1 MFAADVRAKIVTSL
15 AARDPRRTEADLQGD
30 IYALLTT
37 GGLALEP
44 HQVAKLEVPTKD
56 GTRRRLDV
64 EIGHAVI
71 EVKKDLRKPSMK
83 TDAEEQLAGYVAQ
96 QTKSLGTRYVGIL
109 TDGTDWYLY
118 HLVDDALVQVAQLLL
133 NPTAPDHDR
142 LIEWLESIL
151 ATETAVQPS
160 AGEIERR
167 LGAESPA
174 HLLDHASLQ
183 NLYANASGQPEVQL
197 KRALWAKLLRT
208 AFGQAFNDDED
219 LFINHTLL
227 VLTAEIIAHAVI
239 DYDVSRTGDLTP
251 QALARGTRF
260 ADSRVHGVV
269 EEDFFDWV
277 LDVRGGPEFV
287 TDLADRIGRFN
298 WLHVEHDVLKVLYE
312 SVISQASR
320 SSLGEY
326 YTPDWLAEV
335 IVNDTIVDPLTETV
349 LDPACGSGTFVFHAI
364 RAYLAAADA
373 AGTPSNDAVGAVTR
387 HVMGMDVHPV
397 AATFA
402 RVTYLLAIG
411 TTRLSDPERPAITI
425 PIYLGDSVQWEQ
437 HRDLLGGVDDVRIS
451 TSGEDLVDGGGM
463 LFGDD
468 LVFPRSVLV
477 DAAKFDRLVTVLAD
491 QAKEVSP
498 RSSEDLITGKL
509 RRLGVNDNDLPQMV
523 ETFDTL
529 RRLHASGRDHIWGY
543 YVRNLIRPLWLSEA
557 ANQVTTLVGN
567 PPWLRYSKMTVGMQR
582 RFKEL
587 SKARGLTLGSLG
599 GSGRDLSTLFVV
611 RAVEL
616 YLKPGG
622 RFAFVMPH
630 GTLTRKPHDG
640 FRSGNWYS
648 ESHGLGVR
656 FDTAWDLSKAPTG
669 FPMVSCVVRGRTDDA
684 SPCRIPTNV
693 QQWVAKF
700 RNPSAKWAQVQGR
713 FVLSDVVLHVAS
725 ETDTRPT
732 SPYKQRFR
740 QGAVLAPRALL
751 FVNRSAA
758 PPLGTGAGRVAVESR
773 RTTLEKPPWKTVKSL
788 TGVVERSFIRSVHLG
803 ETVLPYRVL
812 APLEVVLPIARDAI
826 LTSEGIEEHSALD
839 KWWTQAEERWDAHK
853 SKADPGALLDRIDFH
868 KQLSAQLGGGSLRV
882 VYAASGN
889 TMAAAIVDDEAAIIE
904 HKLYWAPA
912 SSREEGLYLTAVLNS
927 NVVIERVRPM
937 QPKGL
942 FGERDI
948 DKYVWQLP
956 IPLYDNGNA
965 DHATLVALA
974 DEATQWA
981 QSLDLSQD
989 RDFKR
994 ARTVV
999 RDALQPVTARIDEL
1013 VKALLAGDPAA

>member
-1 MFAADVRAKIVTSL
+1 MIAADIRAKIVASL
-15 AARDPRRTEADLQGD
+15 AARDPHRTEADLQGD

-83 TDAEEQLAGYVAQ
+83 SEAEEQLVGYVAQ

-118 HLVDDALVQVAQLLL
+118 HLVDDALVEVAHLSL
-133 NPTAPDHDR
+133 NPAVPDHDR
-142 LIEWLESIL
+142 LIEWLEAIL

-174 HLLDHASLQ
+174 HLLDHASLR
-183 NLYANASGQPEVQL
+183 NLYVHASKQPEVQL

-260 ADSRVHGVV
+260 ADSLIHGVV

-287 TDLADRIGRFN
+287 TDLADRIGRFD
-298 WLHVEHDVLKVLYE
+298 WSHVEHDVLKVLYE

-335 IVNDTIVDPLTETV
+335 MVNDTIVDPMTETV

-364 RAYLAAADA
+364 RRYLAAADA
-373 AGTPSNDAVGAVTR
+373 AGTPSNEAVGAVTR
-387 HVMGMDVHPV
+387 HVIGMDVHPV

-411 TTRLSDPERPAITI
+411 KARLSDPNRPEISI
-425 PIYLGDSVQWEQ
+425 PVYLGDSVQWEQ
-437 HRDLLGGVDDVRIS
+437 HRDLLGGVDDIRIS
-451 TSGEDLVDGGGM
+451 TGGEDLVVGGAEV

-477 DAAKFDRLVTVLAD
+477 DAAQFDRLVTALTD
-491 QAKEVSP
+491 KAKESST
-498 RSSEDLITGKL
+498 RSSEDVIKPTL
-509 RRLGVNDNDLPQMV
+509 RKFGVHDKDVPQMV

-557 ANQVTTLVGN
+557 THQVTTLVGN
-567 PPWLRYSKMTVGMQR
+567 PPWLRYSKMTAGMQR

-587 SKARGLTLGSLG
+587 SKARGLMLGSLG

-640 FRSGNWYS
+640 FRSGKWAS
-648 ESHGLGVR
+648 TSHGLGVD

-669 FPMVSCVVRGRTDDA
+669 FPMVSCVVRGKADDA
-684 SPCRIPTNV
+684 FPRRIPKTV
-693 QQWVAKF
+693 KQWVAKF
-700 RNPSAKWAQVQGR
+700 RKPSATWAQVQHK
-713 FVLSDVVLHVAS
+713 FVFSDVDLHVTS
-725 ETDTRPT
+725 ESDTGPT
-732 SPYKQRFR
+732 SPYKKRFR

-751 FVNRSAA
+751 FVNRSAE

-773 RTTLEKPPWKTVKSL
+773 RTTLEKAPWKTVESL
-788 TGVVERSFIRSVHLG
+788 TGVVERSFVRSVHLG

-812 APLEVVLPIARDAI
+812 DPLEAVLPIARDSI
-826 LTSEGIEEHSALD
+826 LTSDGIEEHRALD
-839 KWWTQAEERWDAHK
+839 KWWKQAEERWEAHK

-868 KQLSAQLGGGSLRV
+868 KQLSSQLGGGSVRL
-882 VYAASGN
+882 VYAASGS
-889 TMAAAIVDDEAAIIE
+889 TMAAAIVDDAAAIIE
-904 HKLYWAPA
+904 HKLYWSSV

-956 IPLYDNGNA
+956 IPLYDSGNA
-965 DHATLVALA
+965 AHAALVALA
-974 DEATQWA
+974 EEAGEWA
-981 QSLDLSQD
+981 AQLDLSHD
-989 RDFKR
+989 KDFKR

-999 RDALQPVTARIDEL
+999 RDALQPVTARIDE
-1013 VKALLAGDPAA
+1013 VVEALLAE

>member
-1 MFAADVRAKIVTSL
+1 MIAADIRAKIVASL
-15 AARDPRRTEADLQGD
+15 AARDPHRTEADLQGD
-30 IYALLTT
+30 IYVLLTT

-83 TDAEEQLAGYVAQ
+83 SDAEEQLAGYVAQ

-118 HLVDDALVQVAQLLL
+118 HLVDDALVEVAHLSL
-133 NPTAPDHDR
+133 NPAVPDHDR
-142 LIEWLESIL
+142 LIEWLEAIL

-174 HLLDHASLQ
+174 HLLDHASLR
-183 NLYANASGQPEVQL
+183 NLYAHAFKQPEVQL

-208 AFGQAFNDDED
+208 AFGQAFDDDED

-260 ADSRVHGVV
+260 ADSLIHGVV

-287 TDLADRIGRFN
+287 TDLADRIGRFD
-298 WLHVEHDVLKVLYE
+298 WSHVEHDVLKVLYE

-335 IVNDTIVDPLTETV
+335 MVNDTIVDPLTETV

-364 RAYLAAADA
+364 RGYLAAADA
-373 AGTPSNDAVGAVTR
+373 AGTPSNEAVGAVTR
-387 HVMGMDVHPV
+387 HVIGMDVHPV

-411 TTRLSDPERPAITI
+411 KARLSDPNRPEISI
-425 PIYLGDSVQWEQ
+425 PVYLGDSVQWEQ
-437 HRDLLGGVDDVRIS
+437 HRDLLGGVDDIRIS
-451 TSGEDLVDGGGM
+451 TGGEDLVDGGAEV

-477 DAAKFDRLVTVLAD
+477 DAAQFDRLVTALTD
-491 QAKEVSP
+491 KAKESST
-498 RSSEDLITGKL
+498 RSSKDVITPTL
-509 RRLGVNDNDLPQMV
+509 RKFGVHDKDVPQMV

-557 ANQVTTLVGN
+557 THQVTTLIGN
-567 PPWLRYSKMTVGMQR
+567 PPWLRYSKMTAGMQR

-587 SKARGLTLGSLG
+587 SKARGLMLGSLG

-640 FRSGNWYS
+640 FRSGKWAS
-648 ESHGLGVR
+648 TSHGLGVD

-669 FPMVSCVVRGRTDDA
+669 FPMVSCVVRGKADDA
-684 SPCRIPTNV
+684 FPRRIPKTV
-693 QQWVAKF
+693 KQWVAKF
-700 RNPSAKWAQVQGR
+700 RKPSATWAQVQHK
-713 FVLSDVVLHVAS
+713 FVFSDVDLHVTS
-725 ETDTRPT
+725 ESDTGPT
-732 SPYKQRFR
+732 SPYKKRFR

-751 FVNRSAA
+751 FVNRSAE
-758 PPLGTGAGRVAVESR
+758 PPLGAGAGRVAVESR
-773 RTTLEKPPWKTVKSL
+773 RTTLEKPPWKTVESL
-788 TGVVERSFIRSVHLG
+788 TGVVERSFVRSVHLG

-812 APLEVVLPIARDAI
+812 DPLEAVLPIARDSI
-826 LTSEGIEEHSALD
+826 LTSDGIEEHGALD
-839 KWWTQAEERWDAHK
+839 KWWKQAEERWEAHK

-868 KQLSAQLGGGSLRV
+868 GQLSAQLVAAGVRV
-882 VYAASGN
+882 VYTKAAN
-889 TMAAAIVDDEAAIIE
+889 TLAAALIEDPSTIID
-904 HKLYWAPA
+904 HKLYWATA
-912 SSREEGLYLTAVLNS
+912 SSRAEGLYLTAVLNS
-927 NVVIERVRPM
+927 NVVIERVRPL
-937 QPKGL
+937 QAQGL
-942 FGERDI
+942 FGGRDI
-948 DKYVWQLP
+948 DKNVWELP
-956 IPLYDNGNA
+956 IPSYDSGNA
-965 DHATLVALA
+965 AHAALVALA
-974 DEATQWA
+974 EEAGEWA
-981 QSLDLSQD
+981 AQLDLSHD
-989 RDFKR
+989 KDFKR

-999 RDALQPVTARIDEL
+999 RDALQPVTARIDE
-1013 VKALLAGDPAA
+1013 VVEALLAE